1 MTKVLVIG
9 IHVDDSE
16 YSVGGTLKLL
26 ADKGCD
32 VKILNIT
39 PNLRDPDRAASDK
52 QSKEAAAILGAEK
65 IILEYAGETAL
76 YKTNE
81 DTVRKTEAV
90 IREIRPDI
98 LMIMYATDNHMEH
111 VECAKTVREALFAAS
126 VGKDKAC
133 PNEIYSVECGPFQS
147 MCYMRPEAYVCIDP
161 VIEDVKK
168 CMLYYNQAG
177 AGGEALWIEKK
188 AAAAFRGYEMQTCVA
203 NAGDG
208 REVQYAECFKI
219 EKYPAGN
226 NDFLLRS
233 ILKEHFSWCSLR
245 MYHPH
250 AHPVF
255 RN

>member
-1 MTKVLVIG
+1 MKALAIS
-9 IHVDDSE
+9 IHVDDTE
-16 YSVGGTLKLL
+16 YSIGGTLKLL
-26 ADKGCD
+26 ADQGWD
-32 VKILNIT
+32 VTILNIT
-39 PNLRDPDRAASDK
+39 PNFRDPDRATSDK
-52 QSKEAAAILGAEK
+52 QSIEAAALIGAKK
-65 IILEYAGETAL
+65 IILDYTPETNFYRA
-76 YKTNE
+76 NA
-81 DTVRKTEAV
+81 DTAKKTEAV
-90 IREIRPDI
+90 IREIKPDI
-98 LMIMYATDNHMEH
+98 LFTMHATDNHMEH
-111 VECAKTVREALFAAS
+111 VECARTTREAIFAAS

-177 AGGEALWIEKK
+177 AGGEGLWIEKK
-188 AAAAFRGYEMQTCVA
+188 AAAEFRGYEMETCVA

-208 REVQYAECFKI
+208 RSVRNAECFKI
-219 EKYPAGN
+219 EKYPFGN

-233 ILKEHFSWCSLR
+233 ALKEHFSWCSLR

-250 AHPVF
+250 SHPIF